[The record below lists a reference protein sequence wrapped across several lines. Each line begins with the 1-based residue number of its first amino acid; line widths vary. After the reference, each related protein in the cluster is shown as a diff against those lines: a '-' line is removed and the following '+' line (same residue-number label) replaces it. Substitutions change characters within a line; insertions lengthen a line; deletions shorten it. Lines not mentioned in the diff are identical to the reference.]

1 MTLHAAHAN
10 AEQPIPCTGCHEK
23 VADQYLQ
30 AESWRCKNCHTDE
43 PLVLHKTADSN
54 SAAGQCWSC
63 HDFTATDKDSTL
75 PCNKCHAQAQG
86 ASPAIHPHDPKKP
99 DEDCTSCHRAHKSP
113 SLVATK
119 CETCHEQTK
128 VSGHARPD
136 IPITGCGSCHGY
148 HEKAETA
155 STRCTNCH
163 RQSKQRVSQHA
174 TWAGG
179 HEKCVTCHRPHKFFK
194 NEVIGCR
201 DECHQNIVAISEDKV
216 AKHRGCLGCHD
227 NHDVRDSA
235 AKSCVGCHK
244 FMPKH
249 PKDHDSKTPC
259 IGCHKPHE
267 GRNAPLAVAC
277 TSCHTKKAS
286 SDRGVHHA
294 TGDLGPSCRN
304 CHKPHDFDL
313 KTAGVALCRSCHG
326 DQPFQGAK
334 TIRTFVKHSD
344 CFQCHTRAVA
354 HRPDGPK
361 VLCISCHKDKGALVR
376 KEHSNCV
383 QCHNPHTTKQKYECG
398 HCHKEEAS
406 IARKDHKLCVNCH
419 EPHSTKQKK
428 PCGSC
433 HPTEFRTAPEK
444 HKNCLNCHNQHS
456 TLVKRPCASCHT
468 DRATGI
474 HAKVPG
480 GCINCHRPHGP
491 KGHIKP
497 PACLSCHDRSKLPGL
512 HAKDGHKECTKCHVS
527 HGEQPYRKTTTCL
540 GCHKDRVNHE
550 PNTKMCIGCH
560 VFRGSQ

>member
-1 MTLHAAHAN
+1 MHALHAN
-10 AEQPIPCTGCHEK
+10 AKKPVACTGCHEL
-23 VADQYLQ
+23 VANQYLQ
-30 AESWRCKNCHTDE
+30 AESWRCQNCHAEE
-43 PLVLHKTADSN
+43 PLVLHTAASAN
-54 SAAGQCWSC
+54 SPARECWSC
-63 HDFTATDKDSTL
+63 HDFTATDEDPPTL
-75 PCNKCHAQAQG
+75 PCAKCHAKAQG
-86 ASPAIHPHDPKKP
+86 ESPAIYPHDPEKP
-99 DEDCTSCHRAHKSP
+99 QEDCSSCHRAHKRP
-113 SLVATK
+113 SLVMATK
-119 CETCHEQTK
+119 CESCHEETK

-136 IPITGCGSCHGY
+136 IPIKGCNSCHGY
-148 HEKAETA
+148 HEKAEIA

-201 DECHQNIVAISEDKV
+201 DECHQNIVALSENKV
-216 AKHRGCLGCHD
+216 SKHRGCIGCHD
-227 NHDVRDSA
+227 NHDVRDSP
-235 AKSCVGCHK
+235 AKSCTKCHK
-244 FMPKH
+244 FVPKH

-277 TSCHTKKAS
+277 TSCHKKKGS
-286 SDRGVHHA
+286 SDRSVHHA
-294 TGDLGPSCRN
+294 AGDLGPSCRN
-304 CHKPHDFDL
+304 CHKPHGFDL
-313 KTAGVALCRSCHG
+313 KKVGVALCRSCHG
-326 DQPFQGAK
+326 SKPFRGAK
-334 TIRTFVKHSD
+334 TIRTFVKHSN
-344 CFQCHTRAVA
+344 CFQCHTKAVA
-354 HRPDGPK
+354 HRPDGPR
-361 VLCISCHKDKGALVR
+361 VLCASCHKDKGALVR

-398 HCHKEEAS
+398 HCHKQEAR
-406 IARKDHKLCVNCH
+406 IARKDHKLCINCH

-428 PCGSC
+428 PCSGC
-433 HPTEFRTAPEK
+433 HPTEARTAPEK

-512 HAKDGHKECTKCHVS
+512 HAKDGHRQCTKCHVS

-540 GCHKDRVNHE
+540 GCHKDRRDHE
-550 PNTKMCIGCH
+550 PGTKMCIGCH
-560 VFRGSQ
+560 IFRGSQ